1 MGWKLRHPLELHPQ
15 NTVLLPFTSNTKKAP
30 KPLKFQDFLGGD
42 EGDRT
47 PYLLNAIQALSQVSY
62 TPVFVTK
69 LIIHRFVLFCNR
81 FCRKTGVR

>member
-15 NTVLLPFTSNTKKAP
+15 NTVLLPFASNTKKVP

-47 PYLLNAIQALSQVSY
+47 PYLLTASQALSQVSY
-62 TPVFVTK
+62 TPTALSYYKQEPAFFQYF
-69 LIIHRFVLFCNR
+69 L
-81 FCRKTGVR
+81 